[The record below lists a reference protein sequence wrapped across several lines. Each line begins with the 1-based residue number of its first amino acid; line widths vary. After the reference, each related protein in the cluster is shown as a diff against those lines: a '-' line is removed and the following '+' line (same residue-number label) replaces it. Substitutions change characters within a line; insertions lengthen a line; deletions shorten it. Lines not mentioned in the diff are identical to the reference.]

1 MEINKLQALIINY
14 LQQRPTQKLTAE
26 ELFKGLNLEGASVFN
41 TLVKELA
48 LMERSKKVEITEDGK
63 FKIARPKNQLL
74 VHGVFHANDRGFGFV
89 SVEED
94 EIPDIYISEDHTAY
108 ALNMDEVDV
117 KITRPSKK
125 GDDRGSRRNC

>member
-1 MEINKLQALIINY
+1 M
-14 LQQRPTQKLTAE
+14 
-26 ELFKGLNLEGASVFN
+26 
-41 TLVKELA
+41 
-48 LMERSKKVEITEDGK
+48 
-63 FKIARPKNQLL
+63 
-74 VHGVFHANDRGFGFV
+74 FHANDRGFGFV

-125 GDDRGSRRNC
+125 GDDRGPEGIVKKITSRHFTQAVGVFEFAPEPEKNVLGHINLKDKKMSSYQFDVLEGGI